1 MLQQRKATISPEDL
15 VLIQEVSVLGDI
27 KSKLKDDMI
36 QQYREINLLKWEAM
50 KLVRKANE
58 YAIKAELMHRKEFK
72 KLPDH
77 IQYEAKEKFFIDY
90 ISKMSD
96 EKADMLSDVLDEM
109 IKKYIN
115 N

>member
-1 MLQQRKATISPEDL
+1 MLQQRKAITKTEDL
-15 VLIQEVSVLGDI
+15 VLIQEVNVLGDV
-27 KSKLKDDMI
+27 KSKFKDDMI
-36 QQYREINLLKWEAM
+36 QQYLEIKLLKWEAM
-50 KLVRKANE
+50 ELVRKANE

-90 ISKMSD
+90 VSKMSD
-96 EKADMLSDVLDEM
+96 EKADMLSEVLDEM
-109 IKKYIN
+109 IKKHIN

>member
-1 MLQQRKATISPEDL
+1 MLQAITRAEDL
-15 VLIQEVSVLGDI
+15 VSIQEVNVLGDI

-36 QQYREINLLKWEAM
+36 QQYLEIKLLKWEAM
-50 KLVRKANE
+50 ELVRKANE

-72 KLPDH
+72 KLPDY

-90 ISKMSD
+90 VSKMSD
-96 EKADMLSDVLDEM
+96 EKADMLSEVLDEM
-109 IKKYIN
+109 IKKHIN

>member
-1 MLQQRKATISPEDL
+1 MLQAITRAEDL
-15 VLIQEVSVLGDI
+15 VSIQEVNVLGDI
-27 KSKLKDDMI
+27 KSKFKNDMI
-36 QQYREINLLKWEAM
+36 QQYLEIKLLKWEAM
-50 KLVRKANE
+50 ELVRKANE

-72 KLPDH
+72 KLPDY
-77 IQYEAKEKFFIDY
+77 IQYEAKENFFIDY

>member
-1 MLQQRKATISPEDL
+1 MLQAITRAEDL
-15 VLIQEVSVLGDI
+15 VSIQEVNVLGDM
-27 KSKLKDDMI
+27 KSKFKDDMI
-36 QQYREINLLKWEAM
+36 QQYLEIKLLKWEAM
-50 KLVRKANE
+50 ELVRKANE

-72 KLPDH
+72 KLPDY

-90 ISKMSD
+90 VSKMSD
-96 EKADMLSDVLDEM
+96 EKADMLSEVLDEM

>member
-1 MLQQRKATISPEDL
+1 MLQAITRAEDL
-15 VLIQEVSVLGDI
+15 VSIQEVNLSGDI
-27 KSKLKDDMI
+27 KSKFKNDMI
-36 QQYREINLLKWEAM
+36 QQYLEIKLLKWEAM
-50 KLVRKANE
+50 ELVRKANE

-72 KLPDH
+72 KLPDY

-96 EKADMLSDVLDEM
+96 EKADMLSEVLDEM
-109 IKKYIN
+109 IKKHIN

>member
-1 MLQQRKATISPEDL
+1 MLQAVTRAEDL
-15 VLIQEVSVLGDI
+15 VSIQEVNVLGDI
-27 KSKLKDDMI
+27 KSKFKDNMI
-36 QQYREINLLKWEAM
+36 QQYLEIKLLKWEAM
-50 KLVRKANE
+50 ELVRKANE

-72 KLPDH
+72 KLPDY

-90 ISKMSD
+90 VSKMSD